1 MCGRFTL
8 TSPDGALVQFSLPD
22 LPSLEP
28 RYNIAP
34 TQPVAVVRM
43 AVQEAARELVMLKW
57 GLIPYWAKDPGIG
70 ARLINARSETVAQKP
85 AFRDAFRKR
94 RCLVVADGFYE
105 WQKQNGGK
113 QPFYIRMRDGGP
125 FGMAGLWEA
134 WRGPEGVI
142 ESCALITTDAND
154 LMRPIHDRM
163 PVILPA
169 RDYDLWLDRG
179 FRQGDLLV
187 PLLRPFPSEEMLA
200 YPVSRRVNSPEND
213 DPHCMEPLPHGQS
226 ATFPGM

>member
-1 MCGRFTL
+1 
-8 TSPDGALVQFSLPD
+8 
-22 LPSLEP
+22 
-28 RYNIAP
+28 
-34 TQPVAVVRM
+34 
-43 AVQEAARELVMLKW
+43 
-57 GLIPYWAKDPGIG
+57 
-70 ARLINARSETVAQKP
+70 
-85 AFRDAFRKR
+85 
-94 RCLVVADGFYE
+94 
-105 WQKQNGGK
+105 
-113 QPFYIRMRDGGP
+113 
-125 FGMAGLWEA
+125 MAGLWEA